1 MKRFRKVNI
10 QEVIYAAI
18 VFFASLILYTSAV
31 GAQSIV
37 FAVAFLVY
45 NVAILNYY
53 RHTGLTVLLFMISDC
68 IYSYFQYGYLPYLNM
83 ILYTCSLIFEV
94 YASMKRGISL
104 KNRLLS
110 PNVNNRLSKK
120 TILLSFMFTVTV
132 VLYLMASKADSIIYV
147 ETDAITIIISAT
159 LSCLSLASVL
169 AIAFRTVEA
178 LPVIFL
184 VYLVGSINTLRM
196 FRYGNLDII
205 QIFDTVIVT
214 ISLIMAYIKYK
225 RDKKTYDEIIE
236 ESREGVNKD
245 EEVKS

>member
-1 MKRFRKVNI
+1 M
-10 QEVIYAAI
+10 
-18 VFFASLILYTSAV
+18 
-31 GAQSIV
+31 
-37 FAVAFLVY
+37 
-45 NVAILNYY
+45 
-53 RHTGLTVLLFMISDC
+53 
-68 IYSYFQYGYLPYLNM
+68 
-83 ILYTCSLIFEV
+83 
-94 YASMKRGISL
+94 
-104 KNRLLS
+104 
-110 PNVNNRLSKK
+110 
-120 TILLSFMFTVTV
+120 
-132 VLYLMASKADSIIYV
+132 
-147 ETDAITIIISAT
+147 
-159 LSCLSLASVL
+159 ASVL

-225 RDKKTYDEIIE
+225 RDKKAYDEIIE